1 MKINVLIADDH
12 TIVRDGLGALLD
24 AKSDIKV
31 IGFAATGVQAVKQVQ
46 ALRPDVVIM
55 DISMGE
61 LNGID
66 AAERIQELCPEV
78 KVIMLSIL
86 GTPEHIYH
94 ALKAGARGYL
104 LKESAGREVMD
115 AVLAVQAGKLYLSQP
130 ILNILI
136 ADYIQVRGQS
146 EKKGPLESLSERER
160 EILQYVVDG
169 KTSAEIADTL
179 FLSPKTVESYRSR
192 MMHKLGVS
200 DIPSLIKLALQE
212 GLT

>member
-31 IGFAATGVQAVKQVQ
+31 IGFAATGMQAIKQVQ
-46 ALRPDVVIM
+46 AMRPDVVIM

-66 AAERIQELCPEV
+66 ATERILELYPEV
-78 KVIMLSIL
+78 RVIMLSIL
-86 GTPEHIYH
+86 GTPEHIYR

-115 AVLAVQAGKLYLSQP
+115 AVLAVHAGKIYLSQP

-136 ADYIQVRGQS
+136 TDYIQVRGQS

-169 KTSAEIADTL
+169 KTSAEIAETL